1 MAITYPLALPTA
13 TGIKSITWTM
23 VNATAYSESPFTF
36 AGQTHAYTGERW
48 EADIS
53 LPRMKRAQA
62 EQWISFLISLRG
74 RFGSFLLNDPD
85 ATSPRGTATAAT
97 ISGAAGD
104 RTISATVTSGQTLLA
119 GDYIQLGTGSDSTL
133 HKVIQDFTGS
143 GSAANLEIWP
153 SLRKTRSAVSADLT
167 SASGLFRLGSNETSW
182 SADEVSTYGITF
194 GAVEVV

>member
-13 TGIKSITWTM
+13 TGIRSITWTM

>member
-1 MAITYPLALPTA
+1 MAITYPLTLPTA
-13 TGIKSITWTM
+13 TGIRSITWTM

-48 EADIS
+48 EADIT

-62 EQWISFLISLRG
+62 QEWISFLIALRG

-85 ATSPRGTATAAT
+85 ATSPRGTATAAS

-104 RTISATVTSGQTLLA
+104 RTVSATVTSGDTLLA

-133 HKVIQDFTGS
+133 HKVIQDFTGT

-167 SASGLFRLGSNETSW
+167 SASGLFRLASNETSW

>member
-1 MAITYPLALPTA
+1 M
-13 TGIKSITWTM
+13 
-23 VNATAYSESPFTF
+23 
-36 AGQTHAYTGERW
+36 
-48 EADIS
+48 
-53 LPRMKRAQA
+53 
-62 EQWISFLISLRG
+62 
-74 RFGSFLLNDPD
+74 
-85 ATSPRGTATAAT
+85 ATAAT

>member
-1 MAITYPLALPTA
+1 MAITYPLDLPTA
-13 TGIKSITWTM
+13 TGISQIRWTM

-48 EADIS
+48 EADIT
-53 LPRMKRAQA
+53 LPRMKRSQA

-104 RTISATVTSGQTLLA
+104 RTVSATVTSGDTLLA

-133 HKVIQDFTGS
+133 HKVIQDFTGT

-167 SASGLFRLGSNETSW
+167 SASGLFRLASNETSW
-182 SADEVSTYGITF
+182 AADEVSTYGITF